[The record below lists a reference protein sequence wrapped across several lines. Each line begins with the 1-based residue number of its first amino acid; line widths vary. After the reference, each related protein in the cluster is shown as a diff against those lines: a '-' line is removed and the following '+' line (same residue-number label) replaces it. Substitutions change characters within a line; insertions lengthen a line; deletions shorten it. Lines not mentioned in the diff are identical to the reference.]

1 VYAIGPSFV
10 GRCSHDTA
18 AAGPPDDDRLAPKL
32 RPTHELDRHEERVH
46 VDMQDRS
53 VHDAILPVI
62 LLVVSDSQSTAL
74 PDATPPVWARVAAVL
89 AIIIGGVAGGL
100 IGWSVFDLQCT
111 DGCPTTAAI
120 GGIVGALSGAIG
132 LAVVAVLSL
141 RAMAEWKAIENRDR
155 ARRERGLE

>member
-1 VYAIGPSFV
+1 MPTSQ
-10 GRCSHDTA
+10 A
-18 AAGPPDDDRLAPKL
+18 AP
-32 RPTHELDRHEERVH
+32 
-46 VDMQDRS
+46 
-53 VHDAILPVI
+53 
-62 LLVVSDSQSTAL
+62 L

-89 AIIIGGVAGGL
+89 AIVIGGVAGGL

-111 DGCPTTAAI
+111 DGCATTAAI

-155 ARRERGLE
+155 ARRERGLD